1 MTGLDAVDPFAMT
14 RHDDPTTTSAPTYE
28 VHLRT
33 AELPDTGM
41 TSPVETD
48 RIDFYDTGI
57 WVTREDNE
65 RVFFP
70 WDRVDMIR
78 EVPAAPEEAAATE
91 APATEED
98 QGPIV

>member
-1 MTGLDAVDPFAMT
+1 MT
-14 RHDDPTTTSAPTYE
+14 RHNDPTTAPTYE

-33 AELPDTGM
+33 AELPDVGM

-48 RIDFYDTGI
+48 RLDFYDTGI
-57 WVTREDNE
+57 WVVREDGG

-70 WDRVDMIR
+70 WDRVEMIR
-78 EVPAAPEEAAATE
+78 EVPAPTTEEAATGE
-91 APATEED
+91 APPNEED

>member
-1 MTGLDAVDPFAMT
+1 MT
-14 RHDDPTTTSAPTYE
+14 RHDDPAAAPTFE
-28 VHLRT
+28 VYLRT
-33 AELPDTGM
+33 SELPDTGV

-48 RIDFYDTGI
+48 RLDYYDTGI
-57 WVTREDNE
+57 WVTRDDGG

-78 EVPAAPEEAAATE
+78 EVPAAPTEEAAATE
-91 APATEED
+91 PPETEED